1 MIRSLD
7 AATNRFLDHLRGLN
21 SRLERAQRE
30 VAGGK
35 RVAAPSD
42 APDRVVSL
50 LGAKADLARLDQ
62 IQANLGR
69 FKTEVDGAE
78 GVLQQAVKLFDRV
91 RTLGMTGAS
100 GIQTETTRRG
110 IADEIQ
116 SLIERMTGIAN
127 TQVDGRYIFA
137 GNADQTAPF
146 LMDWSA
152 TPPWGPYRG
161 AAATREAIHPTG
173 VTFRVSLDAEW
184 IFANPD
190 PHLNVLAGMETLRQA
205 LLSGDEQAMQSALAP
220 LADMAAQLQGAYH
233 LTQRAIALLLLQG
246 DAEVRAL
253 VQRQEGERAGRNAS
267 LWRIRADGSDAA
279 EWLNAGTETYEPL
292 LAGWVADGSALLYWM
307 DPMYSRSLLADG
319 GELFVLPVQGGGP
332 LQPVGDVTAAR
343 FEIGLSA
350 H

>member
-146 LMDWSA
+146 LMDLSA

-220 LADMAAQLQGAYH
+220 LADMAAHLNAALMFYGNVQTQIADGLDTASAMRLRLQAQVASIEDAD
-233 LTQRAIALLLLQG
+233 LTESIVELQQVRFTQEAALQ
-246 DAEVRAL
+246 VRA
-253 VQRQEGERAGRNAS
+253 AS
-267 LWRIRADGSDAA
+267 PR
-279 EWLNAGTETYEPL
+279 
-292 LAGWVADGSALLYWM
+292 
-307 DPMYSRSLLADG
+307 RSLFDYLA
-319 GELFVLPVQGGGP
+319 
-332 LQPVGDVTAAR
+332 
-343 FEIGLSA
+343 
-350 H
+350 

>member
-7 AATNRFLDHLRGLN
+7 AATNRFLDSLRGLN

-42 APDRVVSL
+42 APDRIVSL

-62 IQANLGR
+62 IQANLSR

-100 GIQTETTRRG
+100 GIQTQTTRRG
-110 IADEIQ
+110 IADELQ

-127 TQVDGRYIFA
+127 TQVDGRYVFA

-220 LADMAAQLQGAYH
+220 LADMAAHLNAALMFYGNVQTQIADGLETASAMKLRLQAQVASIEDAD
-233 LTQRAIALLLLQG
+233 LTESIVELQQVRFTQEAALQ
-246 DAEVRAL
+246 VRA
-253 VQRQEGERAGRNAS
+253 AS
-267 LWRIRADGSDAA
+267 PR
-279 EWLNAGTETYEPL
+279 
-292 LAGWVADGSALLYWM
+292 
-307 DPMYSRSLLADG
+307 RSLFDYLA
-319 GELFVLPVQGGGP
+319 
-332 LQPVGDVTAAR
+332 
-343 FEIGLSA
+343 
-350 H
+350 

>member
-7 AATNRFLDHLRGLN
+7 AATNRYLDSLRELN
-21 SRLERAQRE
+21 SRLERAQAQ

-35 RVAAPSD
+35 RVATPSD

-50 LGAKADLARLDQ
+50 ISAKADLSRLDQ

-110 IADEIQ
+110 IADELR

-127 TQVDGRYIFA
+127 TQVDGRYIFS

-146 LMDWSA
+146 HLDWSGS
-152 TPPWGPYRG
+152 PPWGAYQG

-190 PHLNVLAGMETLRQA
+190 PDLNVLAGMENLRQA
-205 LLSGDEQAMQSALAP
+205 LLSGDETAMQAALAP
-220 LADMAAQLQGAYH
+220 LGDLAAHLNAALMFYGNVQTQISEALETASAMKLRLQTQIAGIEDADITEAIVELQQVRF
-233 LTQRAIALLLLQG
+233 TQEASLQ
-246 DAEVRAL
+246 VRAA
-253 VQRQEGERAGRNAS
+253 VPR
-267 LWRIRADGSDAA
+267 
-279 EWLNAGTETYEPL
+279 
-292 LAGWVADGSALLYWM
+292 
-307 DPMYSRSLLADG
+307 RSLFDYLA
-319 GELFVLPVQGGGP
+319 
-332 LQPVGDVTAAR
+332 
-343 FEIGLSA
+343 
-350 H
+350 

>member
-7 AATNRFLDHLRGLN
+7 AATNRFLEHLRGLN

-184 IFANPD
+184 IFANPN
-190 PHLNVLAGMETLRQA
+190 PRLNVLAGMETLRQA

-220 LADMAAQLQGAYH
+220 LADMAAHLNAALMFYGNVQTQIADGLETASAMKLRLQTQVASIEDAD
-233 LTQRAIALLLLQG
+233 LTESIVELQQVRFTQEAALQ
-246 DAEVRAL
+246 VRA
-253 VQRQEGERAGRNAS
+253 AS
-267 LWRIRADGSDAA
+267 PR
-279 EWLNAGTETYEPL
+279 
-292 LAGWVADGSALLYWM
+292 
-307 DPMYSRSLLADG
+307 RSLFDYLA
-319 GELFVLPVQGGGP
+319 
-332 LQPVGDVTAAR
+332 
-343 FEIGLSA
+343 
-350 H
+350 